1 MYGRHVAS
9 RLRSL
14 TSSPAASRPGLWGS
28 PDDPDDRCEPDR
40 PVWTPGVRGREHPDL
55 DRVQALHVPG
65 RTGRPAMAARPGHQ
79 RPDPVSGA
87 RPGRGDRGLFDA
99 AAGRARARRRG
110 TRTGQ
115 HRPGGRLAVQL
126 SVNRGGAE
134 VTVLRG
140 KVTLAL
146 VRERTAPAHRPAPD
160 ALAGFEV
167 ADLAEAST
175 VARADRLRLPD
186 RLRLADGE
194 SVESV
199 FGNDPRTFV
208 WSWRAPYFYCHFSDR
223 VQHSGFV
230 RALEEVVDRFLAD
243 RGISVGR
250 LLAERSWIP
259 VVSRARVQLVEA
271 AHMEETIHTVFT
283 VVDILRGVMFDARM
297 SCYVQRGAELVPV
310 ATAQILHGYAIA
322 AGDGAGGL
330 AELDGEVSRALTG
343 GRP

>member
-1 MYGRHVAS
+1 MTLTTVAS
-9 RLRSL
+9 PTVLY
-14 TSSPAASRPGLWGS
+14 
-28 PDDPDDRCEPDR
+28 
-40 PVWTPGVRGREHPDL
+40 
-55 DRVQALHVPG
+55 
-65 RTGRPAMAARPGHQ
+65 GRPAYEGANIRTWIGFKHFMYLVEQAVLQWLRDQGTSARTLYLEHGLGVEIVDCSMQLPAVLELDDEVRAQ
-79 RPDPVSGA
+79 VSI
-87 RPGRGDRGLFDA
+87 DR
-99 AAGRARARRRG
+99 
-110 TRTGQ
+110 
-115 HRPGGRLAVQL
+115 GGRLAVQL